1 MDIQTSAQY
10 ELLAEDCLCKAELID
25 DSRAKEKWL
34 KLAAAWQALANLKK
48 PIDLTLE

>member
-10 ELLAEDCLCKAELID
+10 QVLAEDCLCKAELID

-48 PIDLTLE
+48 PVDLTLE